1 MIGMK
6 SIYETLDVY
15 NIGMVTEAANG
26 QILDNSTQ
34 PEILLYLNGTFQVI
48 ESGLSHV
55 GILHIG
61 GIEGVQCSQLC
72 LIKIRH
78 FGAKFGQNRPLLKP
92 NFARFSP
99 VFQPKL
105 DIF

>member
-1 MIGMK
+1 MIAMK
-6 SIYETLDVY
+6 SISETLDVY

-55 GILHIG
+55 GILHISPLFKFVVYSYRYEYTMVCEWLNG
-61 GIEGVQCSQLC
+61 QKLSQNAKIIE
-72 LIKIRH
+72 
-78 FGAKFGQNRPLLKP
+78 
-92 NFARFSP
+92 
-99 VFQPKL
+99 
-105 DIF
+105 